1 MARLARQNVP
11 RNSKNA
17 AKICG
22 NKKLRVQ
29 CTATNLNL
37 NNCRARTGAY
47 KKVFVFFV
55 FKMCLFLKNSAAFMF
70 CE

>member
-1 MARLARQNVP
+1 MSVMVGIK
-11 RNSKNA
+11 NSTWIVLKMCRKWAKNRA
-17 AKICG
+17 

-55 FKMCLFLKNSAAFMF
+55 FLIVFVF
-70 CE
+70 EE

>member
-1 MARLARQNVP
+1 MIGTKKATERGG
-11 RNSKNA
+11 NA
-17 AKICG
+17 ANGAGKG
-22 NKKLRVQ
+22 AENWVNKKLRVQ

-55 FKMCLFLKNSAAFMF
+55 FLIVFVF
-70 CE
+70 EE

>member
-1 MARLARQNVP
+1 MARRSC
-11 RNSKNA
+11 RNRAKNDA
-17 AKICG
+17 

-29 CTATNLNL
+29 CTATNLDL

-55 FKMCLFLKNSAAFMF
+55 FQLCLFLKNSAAFMF